1 MSNCWNCSESDG
13 ADTENPLTTDAN
25 AATDANTAA
34 NVATLETA
42 EAVAEK
48 LGVAGFR
55 LEFSPATARLVVL
68 AIRQIATG
76 QPLTGAML
84 PRLAG
89 DHEAPDE
96 IIATLMRMV
105 EPDAEGRII
114 GVLGLSQGDHPH
126 DFSVGGRTLH
136 TCCAWDALFLA
147 PVLGQPA
154 DVRSRDPETGSL
166 IELRVLPDG
175 VEGPE
180 DVVVSIVFPE
190 IDLDGAWDAGRAQE
204 LFCSF
209 VHFFEDRDSAQRWF
223 AERQIPAAFLSLDE
237 AFRLGQ
243 LRFGA
248 LIDAA
253 RADADETTVATG

>member
-1 MSNCWNCSESDG
+1 MSNCWNCSENDG
-13 ADTENPLTTDAN
+13 ADSEGTVTTDRN
-25 AATDANTAA
+25 TATDPNL
-34 NVATLETA
+34 VTLATA

-48 LGVAGFR
+48 LGAAGFR
-55 LEFSPATARLVVL
+55 LEFDPATARLVVL
-68 AIRQIATG
+68 AIRQIAIG

-84 PRLAG
+84 PRLVG

-105 EPDAEGRII
+105 EPDADGNII

-126 DFSVGGRTLH
+126 QFIVGGRTLH
-136 TCCAWDALFLA
+136 TWCAWDTLFLA

-154 DVRSRDPETGSL
+154 DVRSRDPGTGTP
-166 IELRVLPDG
+166 IELRVSPDG

-209 VHFFEDRDSAQRWF
+209 VHFFEDRDSARRWF

-253 RADADETTVATG
+253 RADIEESSVPAS